1 METLLPLCNLPLG
14 SSSKIMEL
22 SSVGSMRRRLLDLGF
37 AKGSTVRCIHF
48 APSGDPIA
56 YSVKGAIIALRKEDA
71 KEILVKAEDSSEASG
86 GCDLLY
92 EIKP

>member
-37 AKGSTVRCIHF
+37 AQGSTVRCIHL

-71 KEILVKAEDSSEASG
+71 KDILVRVEDSAEAAE

-92 EIKP
+92 ELKP